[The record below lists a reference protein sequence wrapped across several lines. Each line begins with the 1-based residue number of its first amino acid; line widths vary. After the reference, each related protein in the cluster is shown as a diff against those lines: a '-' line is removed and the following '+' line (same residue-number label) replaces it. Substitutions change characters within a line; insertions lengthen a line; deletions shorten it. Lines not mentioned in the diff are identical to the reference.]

1 MDCLPCNGSRPTA
14 ARPGARKEK
23 EMRAFRAL
31 RWVALGMAIGGL
43 TFGAVTARAANKL
56 DNQPFS
62 GVLTGTSTGTPSSVT
77 IVGSVSSG
85 SINATHL
92 GNGTY
97 TLTVTEDYERMQ
109 DEEHPTGNCGFVE
122 DGKNTPATAGLV
134 ITAANGDQLF
144 GALDDDRSVIC
155 APDTQT

>member
-1 MDCLPCNGSRPTA
+1 
-14 ARPGARKEK
+14 
-23 EMRAFRAL
+23 MRAFRAL

-97 TLTVTEDYERMQ
+97 TLTVTDTM
-109 DEEHPTGNCGFVE
+109 TGHVKVYQNPSGRFAS
-122 DGKNTPATAGLV
+122 T
-134 ITAANGDQLF
+134 GDTLAF
-144 GALDDDRSVIC
+144 
-155 APDTQT
+155 